1 LPSQS
6 VEDLRKA
13 LADAEAAETAGG
25 PLSTSPNPVPLELST
40 QPVVDTSG
48 MPGGV
53 DSAPVT
59 QPVSVEDP
67 AMQPGGAAA
76 NTPAAAAPPAAT
88 EPLLE
93 RVEDGAETDA
103 LDIIGELKKGESIT
117 DVANKLLDQTGL
129 VSIVKA
135 IRDLI

>member
-1 LPSQS
+1 
-6 VEDLRKA
+6 
-13 LADAEAAETAGG
+13 
-25 PLSTSPNPVPLELST
+25 
-40 QPVVDTSG
+40 
-48 MPGGV
+48 
-53 DSAPVT
+53 
-59 QPVSVEDP
+59 
-67 AMQPGGAAA
+67 MQPGGAAA